1 MDSYRPEYAGAK
13 RGLKARYFV
22 FLTLLAFVTGGILTV
37 WAVQKYNLLGS
48 SAAAVSGSEVASQAP
63 TEPAFDSLPPPIA
76 PATDAPVTEKV
87 EDLEARLSQI
97 NESAEAAS
105 GNAARAEGMLL
116 AFAARRA
123 IDSGAALG
131 YIEGQLQARFGTS
144 RPADVAAVIQANRRP
159 VTLDSL
165 RGEINSQGNNWLVQD
180 GQSFWQR
187 AKTELNELFVLRN
200 ENTPSPAPTR
210 RLERARQFAEVGN
223 IKDAVAEIERL
234 PGAKQAGSWL
244 EKARRYVAVRAALDN
259 IERAAL
265 AQPAMLIKP
274 EAPAA
279 PEATP
284 VVPPASA
291 PQEQAPKLPG
301 SPIE

>member
-1 MDSYRPEYAGAK
+1 MDSYRPEYATAN
-13 RGLKARYFV
+13 RGLKKRYLV
-22 FLTLLAFVTGGILTV
+22 FLTLLAFVAGGILTV

-48 SAAAVSGSEVASQAP
+48 KSAAISGSETMAQAP

-76 PATDAPVTEKV
+76 PATDVPVTEKV

-97 NESAEAAS
+97 NESAQAAS

-131 YIEGQLQARFGTS
+131 YIEGQLQARFAAS
-144 RPADVAAVIQANRRP
+144 RPADVAAIIQANRRP
-159 VTLDSL
+159 VTLDL
-165 RGEINSQGNNWLVQD
+165 LGAELTSQGDSWLVQD

-187 AKTELNELFVLRN
+187 AKREMNELFVLRN
-200 ENTPSPAPTR
+200 AGTPSPAPTR

-234 PGAKQAGSWL
+234 PGAKQANGWL
-244 EKARRYVAVRAALDN
+244 EKARRYVGVRGALDN

-265 AQPAMLIKP
+265 AQPALLTKP
-274 EAPAA
+274 EAAPSVAEPAPSAALPDPAA
-279 PEATP
+279 E
-284 VVPPASA
+284 
-291 PQEQAPKLPG
+291 
-301 SPIE
+301 